1 MSRAWMKDAADAHAR
16 DCPNIKRIIKQFNRI
31 SRWVASDILRVT
43 DDAQMRLSMLKRFVE
58 LAHCCRDVQNLH
70 AHVRRLRRPQP
81 VGRAALKG
89 LWEKLPTKWEKRYAE
104 LDQLCNP
111 KSNSAAMRCCAASTK

>member
-1 MSRAWMKDAADAHAR
+1 MRTR
-16 DCPNIKRIIKQFNRI
+16 DCPNIKRIIRPVQPHQPLGGVGNSARH
-31 SRWVASDILRVT
+31 RH
-43 DDAQMRLSMLKRFVE
+43 AQIRLSVLKRFIE